1 MKKLIS
7 NTDDPYLALLS
18 YRATPLPWCGLSP
31 AELLMGR
38 RIRTDVPRIKK
49 YLTPDWPHLKDF
61 REKDKE
67 YKLQQKHYYDQR
79 HQTHTAV
86 ELPEGTPVW
95 ISTQGNQSPGTVSQQ
110 LESPR
115 SYTVDT
121 PTGQVRRNRRHLRH
135 RSENTT
141 SERPETVENQSNRD
155 STESGDTRVIQTRS
169 RTGTVVHPP
178 RAILKLEKKRR
189 CGIMYSVCGNYIP

>member
-1 MKKLIS
+1 MKEFAVRYCFTHMTSSSHYPQSNGLAERTVKTVKKLIS

-31 AELLMGR
+31 A
-38 RIRTDVPRIKK
+38 
-49 YLTPDWPHLKDF
+49 
-61 REKDKE
+61 
-67 YKLQQKHYYDQR
+67 
-79 HQTHTAV
+79 A
-86 ELPEGTPVW
+86 
-95 ISTQGNQSPGTVSQQ
+95 TQGNQSPGTVSQQ
-110 LESPR
+110 LETPR

-121 PTGQVRRNRRHLRH
+121 PTGQVRRNRRHLRC

-141 SERPETVENQSNRD
+141 SERPETVHNQSNRD

-178 RAILKLEKKRR
+178 DRF
-189 CGIMYSVCGNYIP
+189 SN